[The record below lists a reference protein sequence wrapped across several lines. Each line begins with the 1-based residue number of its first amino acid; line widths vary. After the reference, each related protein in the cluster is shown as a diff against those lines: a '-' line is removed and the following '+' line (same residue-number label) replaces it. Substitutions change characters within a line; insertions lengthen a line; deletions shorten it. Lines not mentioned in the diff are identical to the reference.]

1 MLDGSFHPI
10 TVAARSSQLRVFA
23 SPWYLAPGP
32 VDLTSGVMM
41 PRVLWDALNSDRQ
54 LTGIAVAPRAWY
66 FPNRTNGLATVPL
79 AAEIAIQQGSPLFV
93 PAQLVATLIDER
105 QGRRVGFSSETLDWS
120 HGPDSVR
127 KNDTLRLAHWFQ
139 TVNLPPGSYQLRV
152 AALDP
157 STKSIGTATWRFL
170 IGPRDEHDRLAVSS
184 FLLASSCDSAATQ
197 PSQRR
202 NLLDPLEVKDCRL
215 VPAASSNFSQDD
227 TMRALVRLY
236 PAGNSRKD
244 FPQRW
249 TATMSIWEPGKGK
262 PLIFPVPIEA
272 SGAGWAA
279 FAEFPFPQLGLA
291 PGDYQ
296 INVTFQGP
304 KAKQTFSLQ
313 TRFEILQR

>member
-1 MLDGSFHPI
+1 MLDGSYHPI

-23 SPWYLAPGP
+23 SPSYLAPSP
-32 VDLTSGVMM
+32 VELTAGVAM
-41 PRVLWDALNSDRQ
+41 PSVLWDALNSEKQ
-54 LTGIAVAPRAWY
+54 LTGIAVVPRAWY
-66 FPNRTNGLATVPL
+66 FPNRTNSLATVPL
-79 AAEIAIQQGSPLFV
+79 AAEIAIQQSSPSFL

-105 QGRRVGFSSETLDWS
+105 QGSRVGFSSEALDWS
-120 HGPDSVR
+120 YVGPDSVR
-127 KNDTLRLAHWFQ
+127 ENDALRFAHWFQ

-157 STKSIGTATWRFL
+157 STKSVGTGSWRFL

-184 FLLASSCDSAATQ
+184 FLLASTCDSAATQ

-202 NLLDPLEVKDCRL
+202 NLLDPLEVKHCRL

-236 PAGNSRKD
+236 PAGNSTKD

-249 TATMSIWEPGKGK
+249 TATMSIWELGKGK

-272 SGAGWAA
+272 SGAGWGCICRI
-279 FAEFPFPQLGLA
+279 PLSP
-291 PGDYQ
+291 
-296 INVTFQGP
+296 
-304 KAKQTFSLQ
+304 
-313 TRFEILQR
+313 TRTSARRL